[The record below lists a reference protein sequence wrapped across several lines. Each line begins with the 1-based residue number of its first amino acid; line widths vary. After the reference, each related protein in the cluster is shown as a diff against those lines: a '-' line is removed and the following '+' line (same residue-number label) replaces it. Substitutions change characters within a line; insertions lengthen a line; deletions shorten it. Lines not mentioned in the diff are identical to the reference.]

1 MASTS
6 NDLARAGLGY
16 LQLHW
21 HEDGSGIEPV
31 CIDSNTSACDTRSKK
46 REREFTWG
54 LLIYADLALCC
65 FKVWR
70 LRVLPQQS
78 FEALSELVLACI
90 V

>member
-21 HEDGSGIEPV
+21 HEDRSGIEPV
-31 CIDSNTSACDTRSKK
+31 CIDSNTRACDTRSKK
-46 REREFTWG
+46 RERKCTWG
-54 LLIYADLALCC
+54 LLIYADLALCR
-65 FKVWR
+65 FTVWR
-70 LRVLPQQS
+70 FMVLLQES